1 MLFLCGT
8 DFGTQ
13 TSLFCSPKRYEEL
26 YMPYYK
32 QVNDW
37 IHANTNWMTFKHCCG
52 AIRPLMELIKSIKK
66 GEVGKIYE
74 VWSKDAG
81 SIRDIPKWVA
91 KAKHEMVAI
100 IEEDGYTRFAVKK
113 MR

>member
-1 MLFLCGT
+1 MSVEYVAEKVM
-8 DFGTQ
+8 DARN
-13 TSLFCSPKRYEEL
+13 SFCP
-26 YMPYYK
+26 
-32 QVNDW
+32 
-37 IHANTNWMTFKHCCG
+37 G
-52 AIRPLMELIKSIKK
+52 PLMELIKSIKK

-81 SIRDIPKWVA
+81 SIRDIPKWVE
-91 KAKHEMVAI
+91 KAKHEMVVI

>member
-1 MLFLCGT
+1 MSQEIKADEVIDVRGSYCPG
-8 DFGTQ
+8 
-13 TSLFCSPKRYEEL
+13 
-26 YMPYYK
+26 
-32 QVNDW
+32 
-37 IHANTNWMTFKHCCG
+37 
-52 AIRPLMELIKSIKK
+52 PLMELIKNIKR
-66 GEVGKIYE
+66 GEMGKIYE

-91 KAKHEMVAI
+91 KAKHEMVGI

>member
-1 MLFLCGT
+1 MNQ
-8 DFGTQ
+8 DYVADKVMDARK
-13 TSLFCSPKRYEEL
+13 SFCP
-26 YMPYYK
+26 
-32 QVNDW
+32 
-37 IHANTNWMTFKHCCG
+37 G
-52 AIRPLMELIKSIKK
+52 PLMELIKSIKK

-81 SIRDIPKWVA
+81 SIRDIPKWVE
-91 KAKHEMVAI
+91 KAKHDMVAI